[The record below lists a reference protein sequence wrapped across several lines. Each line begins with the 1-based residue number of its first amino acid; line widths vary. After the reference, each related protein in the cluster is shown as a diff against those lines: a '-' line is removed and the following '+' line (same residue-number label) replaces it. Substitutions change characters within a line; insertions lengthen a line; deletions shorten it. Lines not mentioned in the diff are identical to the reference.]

1 MKTIRAQIPHRHPFL
16 LVDRIVECNDKDW
29 IVGIKNVAANEPC
42 FQGHFPGMPIFPGVL
57 QLEAM
62 AQTAGILLNKVLGSE
77 GKVAFYLGVDK
88 AKFRQP
94 VYPGSQLE
102 YVCEIRQMNEFGG
115 KVAAVASVGGTVCAE
130 CGLLFSFHEFG
141 NPTQNA
147 VRERILDT
155 WLTNAKRLP

>member
-1 MKTIRAQIPHRHPFL
+1 MKTICDAKDILSILPHRHPFL

-42 FQGHFPGMPIFPGVL
+42 FQGHFPGMPVFPGVL

-88 AKFRQP
+88 AKFRRM
-94 VYPGSQLE
+94 VVPGDQLRME
-102 YVCEIRQMNEFGG
+102 IKFLKLRMGMAKVEGKALVHGELACEAEMMFGG
-115 KVAAVASVGGTVCAE
+115 GK
-130 CGLLFSFHEFG
+130 
-141 NPTQNA
+141 
-147 VRERILDT
+147 
-155 WLTNAKRLP
+155 